1 MVYLIGAGGH
11 AQVILDTLR
20 LNRISVV
27 GFIDDYSPHLE
38 IKSLPVYKIAP
49 HNISKA
55 GLIIAI
61 GNNYVRKKISQ
72 RYLDFRYVKAI
83 HPAAIVA
90 EDVQLGLGTVL
101 MAGVVV
107 NTGAVIGKHVILNTG
122 ALIDHDCHIE
132 DYVHISPNVALAGNV
147 MIGEG
152 THIGIG
158 ASIIQGVSIGKWATI
173 GAGAVIIRDVP
184 DYATVVGV
192 PGRIIKF
199 NKNDVE

>member
-1 MVYLIGAGGH
+1 MVYLLGAGGH
-11 AQVILDTLR
+11 ALVILDALR
-20 LNRISVV
+20 LNQISVE
-27 GFIDDYSPHLE
+27 GFIDDYSRQSE
-38 IKSLPVYKIAP
+38 IKSLTVYTKP
-49 HNISKA
+49 PNNISKA
-55 GLIIAI
+55 DLIIAI
-61 GNNYVRKKISQ
+61 GNNSVRKKISEKYSDSKYIQ
-72 RYLDFRYVKAI
+72 AI

-90 EDVQLGLGTVL
+90 EDVQVGLGTVL

-132 DYVHISPNVALAGNV
+132 DFVHISPKVALAGNV

-173 GAGAVIIRDVP
+173 GAGAVIIKDVP

-199 NKNDVE
+199 NKNDEE